1 MSPYERKLNQVHD
14 IFESEIEAS
23 DLTEDERERLES
35 AVSEFVESRFPRN
48 LLAVKTHPIALNN

>member
-23 DLTEDERERLES
+23 DLTEDEKKGWNRQL
-35 AVSEFVESRFPRN
+35 VSLLSHASRGTSWQSR
-48 LLAVKTHPIALNN
+48 HIR